1 MVEII
6 LEGVPKALKRPRF
19 TKTGRVYNE
28 QSSEMLINFLD
39 IKRQWGSNPLLIDPI
54 HIDIE
59 FTFPI
64 PSSYSALKQRNMKNS
79 FHKIKPDIDNLVKKC
94 LDEMT
99 GVCYNDDCIIASIA
113 ARKLY
118 GNVAKTTI
126 NIKKI

>member
-6 LEGVPKALKRPRF
+6 LEGIPRPLKRPRF

-39 IKRQWGSNPLLIDPI
+39 IKKQWGTNPLLVDPI

-59 FTFPI
+59 FIFPI
-64 PSSYSALKQRNMKNS
+64 PSSYSVLKQRNMKKS

-99 GVCYNDDCIIASIA
+99 GACYTDDNIIASIA
-113 ARKLY
+113 ARKIY
-118 GNVAKTTI
+118 GSEGKTII
-126 NIKKI
+126 NIKKL